1 MEGSTSIDMPSQN
14 KLSQFDIDEMSHRLS
29 CLFPHEIKRQPEIR
43 EFDKDEIWEAT
54 REIPGFT
61 LQYGSDQE
69 FKKTVFGKMAQQG
82 DIQILNGKVRVT
94 DQGANRPECPGI
106 YKTVSHY
113 MNKSYL
119 DEWREK
125 RKTSA

>member
-1 MEGSTSIDMPSQN
+1 MKYGKQQEKYQGSLYNMGQITN
-14 KLSQFDIDEMSHRLS
+14 L
-29 CLFPHEIKRQPEIR
+29 
-43 EFDKDEIWEAT
+43 
-54 REIPGFT
+54 
-61 LQYGSDQE
+61 
-69 FKKTVFGKMAQQG
+69 KKQG